1 MNEYSYNLPMLR
13 NIVLVGTKQDLC
25 DDSKKEKKPNR
36 EVQFSEAIELCRQY
50 GLSAC
55 IEVSSRFDLQYAGQ
69 VARSK
74 INNQ

>member
-36 EVQFSEAIELCRQY
+36 EV
-50 GLSAC
+50 
-55 IEVSSRFDLQYAGQ
+55 
-69 VARSK
+69 
-74 INNQ
+74 